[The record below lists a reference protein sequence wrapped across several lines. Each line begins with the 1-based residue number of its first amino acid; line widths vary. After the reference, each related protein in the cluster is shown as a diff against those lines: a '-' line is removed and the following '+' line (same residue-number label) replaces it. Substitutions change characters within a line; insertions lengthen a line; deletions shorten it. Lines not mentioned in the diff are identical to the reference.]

1 MAAASDDSRL
11 IIRSCITSAMR
22 IPLATYRIQ
31 FNPQFG
37 FRSATKIVNYL
48 EALGISDI
56 YASPIFK
63 ARQGSL
69 HGYDVV
75 DPNRLNSEL
84 GTDAD
89 FDALIA
95 TLQAQNMGWLQ
106 DIVPNHMAYDSQN
119 LYLMDVLEH
128 GLASEY
134 LDYFDIEWEYSYE
147 EVKGKSRVLAPLLG
161 DFYDQC
167 LERGEIQLSYDEI
180 GLHACYYSL
189 SFPVRIE
196 SYAKLITHDLGHLA
210 QRLGRQHPDYI
221 KLLGIL
227 YLVKDIRTDIAGQQR
242 RDQVAFVK
250 NLLWELYSN
259 NAEIKA
265 FINQNLTT
273 FNGVP
278 GQPESFDLLDELL
291 CEQYYRL
298 SFWKVGAEE
307 LNYRRFFT
315 VNELICTRIDDN
327 RVFHELHELISQL
340 VSDHKVTGL
349 RIDHIDGLYDPNQY
363 LVALR
368 QKVGDIY
375 LIIEKI
381 LELREKLPKRWPIQG
396 TTGYDFLNYLNGLFC
411 QQENEAQFDRIY
423 AQFAQFTLPYAQL
436 VLEKKRLIA
445 DKNLAGDVDN
455 LARFLKRISSQY
467 RYGRDLTLNG
477 LKRAILEVLVTFP
490 VYCTYIN
497 QEGIEKNDLNY
508 IQIAIDVAR
517 NQIPQLV
524 NELNLIE
531 KFLLLEYE
539 DSLPEEERAQWLH
552 FVMRLQQFTGPLMA
566 KGLEDTLFYVYNRF
580 ISLNEVGGSPN
591 HFGIDLKTFHQHQ
604 QSQVEHWPHTL
615 NTTSTHD
622 TKRSED
628 VRARLNVLSELPDRW
643 EAEVNAWHELNQKHK
658 QQSGNHWVPDPNDE
672 YFFYQTLVGA
682 FPFNSDEIPEFT
694 ERVKQYVI
702 KAVREAKVYTA
713 WLQPDSAYEEGFIDF
728 VDKILKPNSR
738 NKFLK
743 RFVGFWEAIAD
754 YGIYNSLSQT
764 LLKITAPG
772 VPDLYQGTELWDF
785 SLVDPDN
792 RRPVDFEHRIQS
804 LELLQTSIKQ
814 GDIVG
819 LATKLL
825 EHRQDGQIKQFL
837 TMRALTIRH
846 QYREVFEQGNY
857 QPIAVLGPYEKQIIA
872 FARQLE
878 QQTLIVVVPRFLTTL
893 IQPGEY
899 PLGET
904 VWADT
909 VITLPAGVGTKWQ
922 EGIIGR
928 SLAAGDVISV
938 GQILKYFPVALL
950 VCSE

>member
-1 MAAASDDSRL
+1 
-11 IIRSCITSAMR
+11 MR
-22 IPLATYRIQ
+22 IPVATYRIQ

-37 FRSATKIVNYL
+37 FRSATHVVNYL
-48 EALGISDI
+48 EALGISDL

-75 DPNRLNSEL
+75 DPNRLNPEL
-84 GTDAD
+84 GTEVD
-89 FDALIA
+89 FHDLIE
-95 TLQAQNMGWLQ
+95 TLQQQNMGWLQ

-128 GLASEY
+128 GPASEY

-147 EVKGKSRVLAPLLG
+147 EIKGKSRVLAPLLG
-161 DFYDQC
+161 DFYDRC
-167 LERGEIQLSYDEI
+167 LERGEIQLSYDAV

-196 SYAKLITHDLGHLA
+196 SYAKLITHDLGRLA
-210 QRLGRQHPDYI
+210 QQLGRQDPDYI

-227 YLVKDIRTDIAGQQR
+227 YLVKDIRSDIAGQQR

-259 NAEIKA
+259 NAEIEA

-273 FNGVP
+273 INGTP
-278 GQPESFDLLDELL
+278 GQADSFDLLDELL

-340 VSDHKVTGL
+340 VSEQKITGL
-349 RIDHIDGLYDPNQY
+349 RVDHIDGLYDPNQY

-375 LIIEKI
+375 IVIEKI
-381 LELREKLPKRWPIQG
+381 LELRERLPRRWPIQG
-396 TTGYDFLNYLNGLFC
+396 TTGYDFLNYLNGIFC

-423 AQFAQFTLPYAQL
+423 TQFAQFTIPYAQL

-477 LKRAILEVLVTFP
+477 LKRAILEVLVAFP

-497 QEGIEKNDLNY
+497 QEGIEKHDLNY
-508 IQIAIDVAR
+508 IQAAIEVAR
-517 NQIPQLV
+517 SQIPQLV

-566 KGLEDTLFYVYNRF
+566 KGVEDTLFYVYNRF
-580 ISLNEVGGSPN
+580 ISLNEVGGAPN

-604 QSQVEHWPHTL
+604 QSQVEHWPHNL

-643 EAEVNAWHELNQKHK
+643 ETEVHAWQELNQKHK
-658 QQSGNHWVPDPNDE
+658 QKSGNHWVPDPNDE
-672 YFFYQTLVGA
+672 YFLYQTLVGA
-682 FPFNSDEIPEFT
+682 FPFDSDEIPEFT

-728 VDKILKPNSR
+728 VDQLLKPNSR
-738 NKFLK
+738 NKFFK
-743 RFVGFWEAIAD
+743 RFVSFWATIAD

-764 LLKITAPG
+764 LIKMTAPG
-772 VPDLYQGTELWDF
+772 VPDIYQGTEFWDF

-804 LELLQTSIKQ
+804 LEALQTSIKQ

-819 LATKLL
+819 LTTKLL

-837 TMRALTIRH
+837 TMRALSIRH

-857 QPIAVLGPYEKQIIA
+857 QPIAVLGPYEKHIIA
-872 FARQLE
+872 FARQFE

-922 EGIIGR
+922 EGITGR
-928 SLAAGDVISV
+928 SVATGDVIAV
-938 GQILKYFPVALL
+938 GQILKYFPVAILL
-950 VCSE
+950 CSE